1 MNKTDHETKSS
12 FIEIRN
18 TFSGHTGSS
27 MIVQS
32 IIILLQPIPLYQA
45 ELIKTSF
52 DTEQLTFPGQKTTGT
67 DQTNTRQN
75 ALMLSTVMSNSRA
88 SPHHTP
94 LLPRKTPTLADNIS
108 IKDDSE
114 TVEVAVGNSNPWEG
128 TGSCTELIINTSVTD
143 NSDNLENETTVGNSD
158 LKEESKAELMGE
170 EVGEIEET
178 VYCEPDE
185 IVLVNPVTLD
195 SYCHEGGS
203 TADLAE
209 SRDKESSESQNI
221 VLENYTSTDLDGP
234 DMSSENCVDE
244 VACSELS
251 ENGIKGSEEDVEAVD
266 SKIKDSD
273 AEINQATENIESDTE
288 DNNSISDEN
297 VNVNVQQNMD
307 LKSNEEPSSVAEEVD
322 VLTPVAEE
330 KEAISELRGQD
341 QTQQSGR
348 DLKNTFALKVRMVQ
362 AVTAMLSR
370 KAMTN
375 QPRKRRW
382 M

>member
-1 MNKTDHETKSS
+1 MTLKS
-12 FIEIRN
+12 
-18 TFSGHTGSS
+18 
-27 MIVQS
+27 
-32 IIILLQPIPLYQA
+32 
-45 ELIKTSF
+45 
-52 DTEQLTFPGQKTTGT
+52 EQLTFPGQKTTGT

-75 ALMLSTVMSNSRA
+75 VLMLSTVMSNSRA

-94 LLPRKTPTLADNIS
+94 LLPRKNPTLADNIS

-143 NSDNLENETTVGNSD
+143 NSDNLETETTVNNSD
-158 LKEESKAELMGE
+158 LREESKAELIGD

-178 VYCEPDE
+178 VYCDPDE

-195 SYCHEGGS
+195 SYCDEGGS

-209 SRDKESSESQNI
+209 PRDKESSESQNI
-221 VLENYTSTDLDGP
+221 VLENHTSTDLDGP
-234 DMSSENCVDE
+234 DMSSESCVDE
-244 VACSELS
+244 VAYSELS
-251 ENGIKGSEEDVEAVD
+251 ESGIEGSEEDVEAVD
-266 SKIKDSD
+266 SKIEDSD

-288 DNNSISDEN
+288 EEFAIDNNSISDEN
-297 VNVNVQQNMD
+297 VYVNVQQNMD

-322 VLTPVAEE
+322 DLTPVAGE
-330 KEAISELRGQD
+330 KEAISELGGQD
-341 QTQQSGR
+341 QTQTRQSGR